1 MYRLT
6 LPRKWGILLCLE
18 SALEFR
24 IKLTTTY
31 FSNILKMHAF
41 HKTLGASFRI
51 CACFASAH
59 QPCALEVNTP
69 LLDLIR

>member
-6 LPRKWGILLCLE
+6 LPRKCGILLCLE

-41 HKTLGASFRI
+41 HKTLGTSFHI
-51 CACFASAH
+51 CACFAFAH